1 MDVNVTSW
9 GEVEITAETTVT
21 IDLDDILNEA
31 SVEKLI
37 DALDY
42 NGTGWIGTIV
52 EKQGADS
59 ILGEIDE
66 DDIRRYVKDNGIIV
80 EEEAKL
86 DDFTIDELVDELSV
100 RNDGNVF
107 FVDADVAKAFAVVAD
122 FLGSMNHSEALN
134 LNGKRFVQV

>member
-21 IDLDDILNEA
+21 IDLDDVLNEV

-42 NGTGWIGTIV
+42 NGTDWIGTLV

-66 DDIRRYVKDNGIIV
+66 DDIKRYANDHGIVI

-86 DDFTIDELVDELSV
+86 DDFTSDELVEELSV